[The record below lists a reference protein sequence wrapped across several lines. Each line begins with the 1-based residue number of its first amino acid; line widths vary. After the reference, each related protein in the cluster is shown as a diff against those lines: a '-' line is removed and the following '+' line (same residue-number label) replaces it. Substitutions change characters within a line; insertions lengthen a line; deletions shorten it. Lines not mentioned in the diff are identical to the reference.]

1 MQCVQFLKSSK
12 RFKFYA
18 LKESDS
24 WRGLREGSVP
34 TPPISPSQTG
44 RGNVQGSLSDQR
56 RRVASTRRRTAL
68 LPLSASS
75 RLVSR
80 SFCLSL
86 SLMSWVLISMIY
98 GYFSVCCCFSC
109 RRTQNLHAVLADKR
123 RDTKSETIRKPLK
136 NIMEKTKN
144 KTVKQAVV
152 TAATPTY
159 TQAAKP
165 CE

>member
-34 TPPISPSQTG
+34 TPPFPLPDRPWKCSRQFERST
-44 RGNVQGSLSDQR
+44 
-56 RRVASTRRRTAL
+56 ASCGVY
-68 LPLSASS
+68 ASS
-75 RLVSR
+75 HRAPPTLSLVSSLDR
-80 SFCLSL
+80 SVSLSL

-123 RDTKSETIRKPLK
+123 RDTKSDNK
-136 NIMEKTKN
+136 KTAKKYNGKKN

-152 TAATPTY
+152 TAATPTH

>member
-34 TPPISPSQTG
+34 TPQPPSQTG

-75 RLVSR
+75 LDR
-80 SFCLSL
+80 SVSL
-86 SLMSWVLISMIY
+86 S
-98 GYFSVCCCFSC
+98 
-109 RRTQNLHAVLADKR
+109 H
-123 RDTKSETIRKPLK
+123 
-136 NIMEKTKN
+136 
-144 KTVKQAVV
+144 
-152 TAATPTY
+152 
-159 TQAAKP
+159 
-165 CE
+165 